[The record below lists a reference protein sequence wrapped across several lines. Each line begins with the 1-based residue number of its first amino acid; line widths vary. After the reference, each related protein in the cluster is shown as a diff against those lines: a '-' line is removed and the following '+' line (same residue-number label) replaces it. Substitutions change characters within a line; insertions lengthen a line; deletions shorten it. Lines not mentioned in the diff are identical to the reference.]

1 MKVTL
6 VQKTATLEE
15 KNVAYVETTL
25 HDGGYTYRAIF
36 DKNTKKRFNAFC
48 KSKGFIIGV
57 VDDVSAVPSKTLEI

>member
-6 VQKTATLEE
+6 EQKTTTLEG

-36 DKNTKKRFNAFC
+36 DKQTKKRFNAFC
-48 KSKGFIIGV
+48 KSKGFVIGE
-57 VDDVSAVPSKTLEI
+57 VDDISTVPAKTLEI